1 VGLTVDPTAVIGVG
15 VTSSL
20 PALAKRPLEGALG
33 KVGEAIND
41 KASVALSH
49 RTSKRSTK
57 EDGLE
62 LRFDD
67 LTQPDAAA
75 AYAEAVQGR
84 PEAALALAE
93 RARAG
98 EPTGVQMIRGIK
110 LTSSSTERRTSLTV
124 GGGTLFLREAL
135 RKDSTQIVRD
145 ADGTST
151 TQTSSYR
158 EKSRGLLGDRKEMLW
173 EAVSVRTSDDP
184 AGQRFYRMTFERSDP
199 MTSRGDVARVQRMA
213 EDLGATPARPIRA
226 DAKGGLASAVG
237 AAMGKTRTEL
247 EVFVTPKGMDALRG
261 TTKEQALL
269 TYGKAVAMSE
279 GAATVAPWAN
289 VDDAPK
295 ARALLEQYERLRNE
309 PRSEGDDPSERVRL
323 DYWFSYRRNIWDDT
337 GPYKRATAFAA
348 SVERVGH
355 SSDPGEW
362 NKAFAD
368 VGKGS
373 GFHVADA
380 VSAINSLAGADELL
394 VHRLKMSGSRV
405 DLEMVDEGLRERPAN
420 RALPSDTGINRS
432 AF

>member
-1 VGLTVDPTAVIGVG
+1 
-15 VTSSL
+15 
-20 PALAKRPLEGALG
+20 
-33 KVGEAIND
+33 
-41 KASVALSH
+41 
-49 RTSKRSTK
+49 
-57 EDGLE
+57 
-62 LRFDD
+62 
-67 LTQPDAAA
+67 
-75 AYAEAVQGR
+75 
-84 PEAALALAE
+84 
-93 RARAG
+93 
-98 EPTGVQMIRGIK
+98 
-110 LTSSSTERRTSLTV
+110 
-124 GGGTLFLREAL
+124 
-135 RKDSTQIVRD
+135 
-145 ADGTST
+145 
-151 TQTSSYR
+151 
-158 EKSRGLLGDRKEMLW
+158 
-173 EAVSVRTSDDP
+173 
-184 AGQRFYRMTFERSDP
+184 
-199 MTSRGDVARVQRMA
+199 MA

-226 DAKGGLASAVG
+226 DAKGGLASVVG

-289 VDDAPK
+289 ADDAPK

-348 SVERVGH
+348 SVERLGH

-405 DLEMVDEGLRERPAN
+405 DLEMVDEGLRERPASH
-420 RALPSDTGINRS
+420 ALPTDTGNNPS